1 MSEKAPIIYG
11 TPYGTKVQ
19 VEAGRRA
26 RAKEEARQREEEA
39 AQRASMIAKRLART
53 ADLAVEGATEKLMMR
68 DDVDEEAVAIVA
80 AKQALQGD
88 LVDLAPAQG
97 SKAGTYDQVE

>member
-1 MSEKAPIIYG
+1 MTDRGPIIG

-19 VEAGRRA
+19 VEAEPRA
-26 RAKEEARQREEEA
+26 QAKEEARQREKEA
-39 AQRASMIAKRLART
+39 AQRASMIAKRLARI
-53 ADLAVEGATEKLMMR
+53 ADLAVLGATEELMMR

-97 SKAGTYDQVE
+97 SKAGMYDRVE

>member
-1 MSEKAPIIYG
+1 MTDRDPIIG
-11 TPYGTKVQ
+11 TPYGTKVH
-19 VEAGRRA
+19 VEAERHA
-26 RAKEEARQREEEA
+26 QAKEEARQREEEA

-97 SKAGTYDQVE
+97 SKAGTYDRVE